1 MSFLEPND
9 NETILKNVG
18 DLVIG
23 WTIARTGQRLVDV
36 AAKMLLN
43 KVFQKLKEKVEER
56 LQE

>member
-1 MSFLEPND
+1 MM
-9 NETILKNVG
+9 
-18 DLVIG
+18 
-23 WTIARTGQRLVDV
+23 ARLLSAGPSHEQANGLVDV